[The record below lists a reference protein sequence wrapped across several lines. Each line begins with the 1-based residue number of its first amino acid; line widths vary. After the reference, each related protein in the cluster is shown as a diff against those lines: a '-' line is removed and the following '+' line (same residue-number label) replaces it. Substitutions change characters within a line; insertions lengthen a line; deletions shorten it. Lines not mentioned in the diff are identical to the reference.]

1 MWANVI
7 VTYTQCESTIKNI
20 YKRIYTINVLLYA
33 RSLESDVNSHSLSFL
48 GMMLSSYEIIPGN
61 MVEKVNK
68 ACVIVE
74 MVVGVLVGYVKVT

>member
-1 MWANVI
+1 MSIVI
-7 VTYTQCESTIKNI
+7 
-20 YKRIYTINVLLYA
+20 
-33 RSLESDVNSHSLSFL
+33 SLSFL

-61 MVEKVNK
+61 MVEKVSK

>member
-1 MWANVI
+1 MSIVI
-7 VTYTQCESTIKNI
+7 
-20 YKRIYTINVLLYA
+20 
-33 RSLESDVNSHSLSFL
+33 SLSFL